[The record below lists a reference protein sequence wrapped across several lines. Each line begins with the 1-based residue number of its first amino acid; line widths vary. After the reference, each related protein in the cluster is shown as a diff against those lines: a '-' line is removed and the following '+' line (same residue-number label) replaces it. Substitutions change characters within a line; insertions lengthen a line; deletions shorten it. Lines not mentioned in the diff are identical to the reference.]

1 MRLQSGMRF
10 RGAVLNRRLM
20 AGPAQMG
27 RTSGS

>member
-1 MRLQSGMRF
+1 MRLQTGMPI

-20 AGPAQMG
+20 AGVPQMG

>member
-1 MRLQSGMRF
+1 MRPQTGMPI

-20 AGPAQMG
+20 AGIPQMG